1 MLLASAAPVRS
12 QAGAEVEVLQ
22 NLSIKIGSVKAGTD
36 ASVYVYCTMYTY
48 GSGTE
53 MIASAP
59 NVTGLVNTRMQR
71 FRFILGQCA
80 LGQSFTVRTVDI
92 MNVF

>member
-22 NLSIKIGSVKAGTD
+22 NLRAGTD

-59 NVTGLVNTRMQR
+59 NVTGSVNTRMQR

-80 LGQSFTVRTVDI
+80 PGQSFTVRTVDI